1 GTKGE
6 LLAGEYIVAQYKQLG
21 LLPAGSN
28 GYIQEFEINEG
39 KQILDNS
46 FLKLDGKLLE
56 LNEDYIPL
64 AFSKGGSIKSVP
76 STAMNESGMP

>member
-1 GTKGE
+1 M
-6 LLAGEYIVAQYKQLG
+6 
-21 LLPAGSN
+21 
-28 GYIQEFEINEG
+28 
-39 KQILDNS
+39 DNS

-76 STAMNESGMP
+76 STAMNESGMPWFKDVKDVLEDNKTNPHFDIEAFIKREVANA